1 MFHPQPR
8 LIEISSLTRGEDK
21 FPLSVYYEPRQNAMD
36 FHRHDF
42 VELVLILSGSGVHTD
57 GVREISLRRGDV
69 CVIPRGV
76 SHSYRQVSAD
86 LALINILFTP
96 EALPVSR
103 LDAALLPGFRPILT
117 GCLPNENKG
126 YLFFHVDEERFRFL
140 ETLALALAEEHE
152 TSAPGNNFVSLGIFM
167 ILAGRLARYCSAERN
182 VAGFDYGPV
191 SKVIACLNKNYK
203 SDVSIAKLC
212 RIGGMS
218 KSSLMRNFK
227 NASGVTPLQY
237 LLRLRVDEAAFLLRS
252 TEKTLGEIAAEVG
265 FNDVNYLSRQFKRA
279 QGLPPALYRKKY
291 GGRSGGEN
299 DPVS

>member
-1 MFHPQPR
+1 MFHPQPGLLELAR
-8 LIEISSLTRGEDK
+8 FTRDGGT
-21 FPLSVYYEPRQNAMD
+21 FPLGVYYERRQNAFG

-57 GVREISLRRGDV
+57 GRREVALRRGDV

-76 SHSYRQVSAD
+76 SHSYRQVSED
-86 LALINILFTP
+86 LALINILFIP
-96 EALPVSR
+96 ETLPVAR
-103 LDAALLPGFRPILT
+103 LDAALLPGFKPILT
-117 GCLPNENKG
+117 GRLPNENNG

-167 ILAGRLARYCSAERN
+167 ALAGRLARCYSADRQ
-182 VAGFDYGPV
+182 VAGFDYGSV
-191 SKVIACLNKNYK
+191 SKVIAYLNKNYREEI
-203 SDVSIAKLC
+203 SIAKLC
-212 RIGGMS
+212 GIGGMS

-227 NASGVTPLQY
+227 NASGVSPLQY
-237 LLRLRVDEAAFLLRS
+237 LLRLRVGEAAFLLRS
-252 TEKTLGEIAAEVG
+252 TEKTLGEIAAIVG

-291 GGRSGGEN
+291 GKRNG
-299 DPVS
+299 